1 MLRDIA
7 LSQNIIEP
15 NTEYDSASAT
25 SSKKMSYSFLGMPV
39 CRSAFAALM
48 GVSWSPRLTTLLEAV
63 LSGKHA
69 PPMDSRYMAR
79 TNLAP
84 KPVFSEVYSYLESL
98 YESVAET
105 LPLDGKKKQPGDVWS
120 EDEDSYSIRPK
131 STGSEE
137 LRYLPPGTVF
147 DLWRQF
153 NSTSG
158 QKCSWHTFHTC
169 WSQEFVGKLTFRD
182 KYLFSVCPV
191 CVQHKLL
198 IRHMMSDLNGR
209 IRQRALYDRHLAS
222 QFADRKAYWAMRAS
236 SRLHCKQIV
245 AIIDGMDQGKYAT
258 PRTKIFDSHAF
269 DKYTRPRLHVWGLLC
284 HGYIAWL
291 SISDS
296 DMVKGGS
303 TTCELIMHMLVAL
316 NRHGVDVQDSEV
328 IIQLDNTGSS
338 NKNNCVLSLGSLL
351 THRRV
356 VRKFVLSFLR
366 VGHTHEASYA
376 NIFVVC
382 GNLVLLK

>member
-15 NTEYDSASAT
+15 NTEYDAASAT

-39 CRSAFAALM
+39 CRSAFATLM

-79 TNLAP
+79 KNLAP
-84 KPVFSEVYSYLESL
+84 KPVFAEVYSYLQSL

-105 LPLDGKKKQPGDVWS
+105 LPLDGKKNNLVMFGVRMKILTAFVRSRQGLKNFVIYPQELFMIFGDNT
-120 EDEDSYSIRPK
+120 IQHRGK
-131 STGSEE
+131 SVRGILFIHAGPRNLLE
-137 LRYLPPGTVF
+137 
-147 DLWRQF
+147 
-153 NSTSG
+153 
-158 QKCSWHTFHTC
+158 
-169 WSQEFVGKLTFRD
+169 RD

-222 QFADRKAYWAMRAS
+222 QFADRKAYWSMRAS

-258 PRTKIFDSHAF
+258 PRTKLFDSHAF

-303 TTCELIMHMLVAL
+303 TTCELIMHMLVVL
-316 NRHGVDVQDSEV
+316 HRHGVDVQDSEV

-351 THRRV
+351 TQRRV

-366 VGHTHEASYA
+366 CGHTHEARYG
-376 NIFVVC
+376 NIFV
-382 GNLVLLK
+382 GNLLFSK